1 LVLEKLV
8 SLKTAVR
15 SPLAMFVV
23 GDIVALVSLTVAFL
37 VFRQSV
43 GLFTTFLMTI
53 AMTPLMMGLMRYE
66 EHRAEEDL
74 ERSRQTNLLIRHK
87 DILKVFAAFFGGVIV
102 ALTIVYMMLPT
113 QLAEEM
119 FKDQMNEIN
128 IIRGKF
134 AFFDTFESIIL
145 NNVGVLLLSFLF
157 SFIFGAGAIFIL
169 SWNASIL
176 ATAIGMAAKSLGG
189 LMALPVAVMIFLPHG
204 SLEIMAYFIGA
215 VAGGLVSAA
224 ITRRKSRQF
233 WFVIRDSLLLLGISV
248 GILIVAGL
256 IETAAM
262 SV

>member
-1 LVLEKLV
+1 
-8 SLKTAVR
+8 
-15 SPLAMFVV
+15 
-23 GDIVALVSLTVAFL
+23 
-37 VFRQSV
+37 
-43 GLFTTFLMTI
+43 
-53 AMTPLMMGLMRYE
+53 
-66 EHRAEEDL
+66 
-74 ERSRQTNLLIRHK
+74 LIRHK